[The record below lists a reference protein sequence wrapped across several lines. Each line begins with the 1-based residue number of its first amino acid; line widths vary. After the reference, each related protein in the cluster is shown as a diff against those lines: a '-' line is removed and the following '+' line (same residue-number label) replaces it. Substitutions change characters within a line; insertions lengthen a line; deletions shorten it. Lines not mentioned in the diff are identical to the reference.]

1 MAINLAKAWRD
12 LADPITPINAEKNA
26 VANSPSKIKF
36 PEMFVYQTVSVGLSH
51 LEMKTHIL
59 YNVQVLVHRIS

>member
-26 VANSPSKIKF
+26 VANSPSKIKS
-36 PEMFVYQTVSVGLSH
+36 PEIFVYLPVSGSW
-51 LEMKTHIL
+51 
-59 YNVQVLVHRIS
+59 